1 MGGASADAFS
11 LMREY
16 GSYIFCFPNA
26 DLNQSKIAKEFTS
39 LPFSKHFAMQA
50 GSA

>member
-1 MGGASADAFS
+1 MGGNSAGDS

-39 LPFSKHFAMQA
+39 LPFSKHFKLQPS
-50 GSA
+50 SA